1 VAYWA
6 VLPWKEERMRL
17 PSAIVTIA
25 VLTAYAWYYFLYRGF
40 PVSASFVNAV
50 TAFSAT
56 VLITL
61 SFALGPVTY
70 WIARIRPWRT
80 YRKDFGLIGYALA
93 CAHILISAWYVLDR
107 DGPIAYSDAMSLT
120 VAAVSFAIFSTMAI
134 TSNSTWIRRL
144 GYENW
149 KALQR
154 TGYMAL
160 VLLFL
165 HIGLLSQGAFFERI
179 TGQIALFFMLA
190 VLLLRALALLIQV
203 VTPSPRAAKT
213 TSGHTEGVG

>member
-1 VAYWA
+1 LRLVPTIVTLA
-6 VLPWKEERMRL
+6 VL
-17 PSAIVTIA
+17 A
-25 VLTAYAWYYFLYRGF
+25 AYAWYYFIYRGF
-40 PVSASFVNAV
+40 PISASFVNAV

-56 VLITL
+56 VVLTL
-61 SFALGPVTY
+61 SFAVGPLTY
-70 WIARIRPWRT
+70 WSRRIRRWRT

-93 CAHILISAWYVLDR
+93 CAHILISAWYVVDR
-107 DGPIAYSDAMSLT
+107 DGPIAYSDAMSLV
-120 VAAVSFAIFSTMAI
+120 VAALSFAIFSTMAI

-165 HIGLLSQGAFFERI
+165 HIGLLSQGVFFDRI
-179 TGQIALFFMLA
+179 TGQIPLVFILA
-190 VLLLRALALLIQV
+190 VLLVRAIVFVLDVAF
-203 VTPSPRAAKT
+203 PRRRSAPRTDVPA
-213 TSGHTEGVG
+213 E

>member
-1 VAYWA
+1 
-6 VLPWKEERMRL
+6 M
-17 PSAIVTIA
+17 
-25 VLTAYAWYYFLYRGF
+25 
-40 PVSASFVNAV
+40 NAV
-50 TAFSAT
+50 TAFSAAI
-56 VLITL
+56 LITL

-70 WIARIRPWRT
+70 WVSQIRQWRT

-93 CAHILISAWYVLDR
+93 CAHILISAWYVVDR
-107 DGPIAYSDAMSLT
+107 DGPIAYSDAMSLA

-165 HIGLLSQGAFFERI
+165 HIGLLSQGAFFERV
-179 TGQIALFFMLA
+179 TGQVALFFMLA
-190 VLLLRALALLIQV
+190 VLLLRALVLLIQF
-203 VTPSPRAAKT
+203 A
-213 TSGHTEGVG
+213 TSSRRVAGTRGDNPEGIG

>member
-1 VAYWA
+1 MDE
-6 VLPWKEERMRL
+6 LMR
-17 PSAIVTIA
+17 IA
-25 VLTAYAWYYFLYRGF
+25 STLVSLVVIGAYAWYYFIYRGF
-40 PVSASFVNAV
+40 PVSASFINAV

-56 VLITL
+56 IILTL
-61 SFALGPVTY
+61 SFALGPLTH
-70 WIARIRPWRT
+70 WFTAIKRWRT

-93 CAHILISAWYVLDR
+93 CAHIVISAWYVIDR
-107 DGPIAYSDAMSLT
+107 DGPIAYSDAMSLV
-120 VAAVSFAIFSTMAI
+120 VAALSFGIFSIMAI

-165 HIGLLSQGAFFERI
+165 HIALLSQGAFLERI
-179 TGQIALFFMLA
+179 TGQVALGFILLVLFVRA
-190 VLLLRALALLIQV
+190 VVLLVQFTRPAKR
-203 VTPSPRAAKT
+203 SRAAGDA
-213 TSGHTEGVG
+213 SE